1 MVPAT
6 PEKEGE
12 GHKTSC
18 VDGKTKETEKIVL
31 VDRKQNRGHKHL
43 IRLAYRFLD
52 QLHFEKIFLG
62 SIADRKTLARIEDGT
77 SEHIFQNIVFTISF
91 RSIVELYSI
100 RVQHVLTNKPE
111 AVRNDRR
118 HELTPLYAYIDHT
131 HTSVSYTHLTL
142 PTICSV

>member
-1 MVPAT
+1 M
-6 PEKEGE
+6 
-12 GHKTSC
+12 
-18 VDGKTKETEKIVL
+18 DGKTKETEKLVL
-31 VDRKQNRGHKHL
+31 VDRKQNRGHKHGHL

-52 QLHFEKIFLG
+52 QLHFEKNILG

-77 SEHIFQNIVFTISF
+77 SEHIFQNIVYIISF

-111 AVRNDRR
+111 AVGNDRR

-131 HTSVSYTHLTL
+131 HTYSRVGG
-142 PTICSV
+142 